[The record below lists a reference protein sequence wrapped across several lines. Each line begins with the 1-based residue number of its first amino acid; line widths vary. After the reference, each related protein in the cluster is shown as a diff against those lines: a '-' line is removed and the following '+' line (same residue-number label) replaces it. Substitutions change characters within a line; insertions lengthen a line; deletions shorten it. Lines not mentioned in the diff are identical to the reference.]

1 MESHLVQDKPGVQR
15 PQGTCGNAHVRSG
28 VVPQKTLTS
37 FFLCLFI
44 LRHRERERERHEQGR
59 GRERRKGKSPRRLH
73 AVSTEPDVGLNH
85 TNREIT
91 TRAKIKSQMLNRLSH
106 PGALTALTSDAKCK

>member
-1 MESHLVQDKPGVQR
+1 MESYLVQDKPGVQR
-15 PQGTCGNAHVRSG
+15 PQGTCSNAHVRSG
-28 VVPQKTLTS
+28 VVPRRSSLL
-37 FFLCLFI
+37 FFMFI
-44 LRHRERERERHEQGR
+44 LRQRERKRERHEQGR

-91 TRAKIKSQMLNRLSH
+91 T
-106 PGALTALTSDAKCK
+106 